1 MRVISLLPAAT
12 EMVAAIGATELLV
25 GISHECDHPT
35 IVGSRAR
42 VTSSA
47 VDSAAAP
54 ETIDAQV
61 RALHD
66 AGASLYTL
74 DETLIRALRPDV
86 IITQALCDVC
96 AVSET
101 DVRALASRLDPVPV
115 IVTISAT
122 TLDGVFDDISRV
134 AAALDRADEAEE
146 LIAGFRARMRTVHE
160 TLKAAHA
167 PRPRVAFLEW
177 TAPVFPGGHWVPEM
191 IKRAGGIDVLAQAGM
206 HASAIEIAQVAE
218 ANADVLM
225 VAPCGYDVV
234 RASTEATALL
244 RAPGWEFLTGA
255 AVWSLDANAFSSR
268 PGPRLVDGIEILARI
283 FNPGCFT
290 PLDGS
295 HARRITA

>member
-12 EMVAAIGATELLV
+12 EMVAALGATELLV

-47 VDSAAAP
+47 VDSSAAP
-54 ETIDAQV
+54 ATIDAQV

-66 AGASLYTL
+66 TGASLYAL
-74 DETLIRALRPDV
+74 DEALIRALRPDV

-122 TLDGVFDDISRV
+122 TLDGVFDDVVRV
-134 AAALDRADEAEE
+134 AAALDRADEATE

-160 TLKAAHA
+160 TLKAAKA

-191 IKRAGGIDVLAQAGM
+191 ITRAGGIDVLAQPGM
-206 HASAIEIAQVAE
+206 HASAIEIGHVA
-218 ANADVLM
+218 AASADVVI
-225 VAPCGYDVV
+225 VAPCGYDIA
-234 RASTEATALL
+234 RASTEASALL
-244 RAPGWEFLTGA
+244 TASSWEFLNRT

-290 PLDGS
+290 PLDDS
-295 HARRITA
+295 HARRISS

>member
-1 MRVISLLPAAT
+1 VRVISLLPAAT
-12 EMVAAIGATELLV
+12 EMVAALGATELLV

-47 VDSAAAP
+47 VDSSAAP
-54 ETIDAQV
+54 ATIDAQV

-66 AGASLYTL
+66 TGASLYAL
-74 DETLIRALRPDV
+74 DEALIRALRPDV

-101 DVRALASRLDPVPV
+101 DVRALASRLDPVPQ

-122 TLDGVFDDISRV
+122 TLDGVFDDVVRV
-134 AAALDRADEAEE
+134 AAALDRADEATE

-160 TLKAAHA
+160 TLKAAKA

-191 IKRAGGIDVLAQAGM
+191 ITRAGGIDVLAQPGM
-206 HASAIEIAQVAE
+206 HASAIEIGHVA
-218 ANADVLM
+218 AASADVVI
-225 VAPCGYDVV
+225 VAPCGYDIA
-234 RASTEATALL
+234 RASTEASALL
-244 RAPGWEFLTGA
+244 TASSWEFLNRT

-290 PLDGS
+290 PLDDS
-295 HARRITA
+295 HAQRISS

>member
-1 MRVISLLPAAT
+1 VRVISLLPAAT
-12 EMVAAIGATELLV
+12 EMVAALGATELLV

-47 VDSAAAP
+47 VDSSAAP
-54 ETIDAQV
+54 ATIDAQV

-66 AGASLYTL
+66 TGASLYAL
-74 DETLIRALRPDV
+74 DEALIRALRPDV

-122 TLDGVFDDISRV
+122 TLDGVFDDVVRV
-134 AAALDRADEAEE
+134 AAALDRADEATE

-160 TLKAAHA
+160 TLKAAKA

-191 IKRAGGIDVLAQAGM
+191 ITRAGGIDVLAQPGM
-206 HASAIEIAQVAE
+206 HASAIEIGHVA
-218 ANADVLM
+218 AASADVVI
-225 VAPCGYDVV
+225 VAPCGYDIA
-234 RASTEATALL
+234 RASTEASALL
-244 RAPGWEFLTGA
+244 TASSWEFLNRT

-290 PLDGS
+290 PLDDS
-295 HARRITA
+295 HARRISS